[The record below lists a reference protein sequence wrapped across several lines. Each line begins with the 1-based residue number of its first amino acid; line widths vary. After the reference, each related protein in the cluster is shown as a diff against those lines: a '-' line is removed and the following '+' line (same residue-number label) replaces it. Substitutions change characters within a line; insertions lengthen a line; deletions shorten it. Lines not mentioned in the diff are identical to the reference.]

1 MDYAKLSIDK
11 HRELNGKLEV
21 RSRMSVTSKD
31 ELSVAYT
38 PGVAAPCLEIHK
50 DVNQARELTSSKKTV
65 AVVSDG
71 SAVLGL
77 GDIGPEASLPVM
89 EGKCVLFKEFGDVDA
104 FPIVLNTQDVDEIVE
119 TVVRMSPGFGG
130 INLED
135 IAAPRCFEIERKLIE
150 RLDIPVFHDDQHG
163 TAVVVL
169 AGLINAQKV
178 LGKDGKDVKIVINGS
193 GAAGVAIAK
202 LLLDY
207 GYGNIVMCD
216 SHGIISSSRDN
227 LNSAKQALL
236 EFTNKDNISG
246 TLSDAV
252 AGRDVFIGVSA
263 PNVLSQDDVRTMN
276 AQPIIFAMANP
287 NPEITP
293 DDAYAAGAGVVATGR
308 SDYPNQ
314 LNNVLVFPG
323 IFRGAID
330 SGAQAFTNEIKFA
343 AAEGLASLVQEP
355 SRDKII
361 PGPFDAGVAEAIAK
375 AVIDRSEVV

>member
-330 SGAQAFTNEIKFA
+330 SGAKAFTNEIKFA
-343 AAEGLASLVQEP
+343 AAEGLASLVHEP

-361 PGPFDAGVAEAIAK
+361 PGPFDAGVADAIAK
-375 AVIDRSEVV
+375 AVIDRNA